1 MIQYITSRTNSKIKE
16 LLELKDPKTRK
27 EKGQFLVEGFHLLE
41 MALEANQVDLIITE
55 KPLNL
60 SSNIDQIVVSSEIL
74 KKFSSVMNPQGVIA
88 VCHMEKR
95 KVLYQDR
102 ILYLD
107 HIQDPGN
114 LGTLIRTAASFGFQ
128 DVILSNNSCSPY
140 NEKVINAS
148 QGAIFKVNLHE
159 EENTVLGRL
168 KEEGYQIL
176 VTYLHGAYSIEQV
189 SIHQKVVIVL
199 GNEARG
205 VEESTLS
212 YATTK
217 VYIPMVNMESLNV
230 GVAGGILCYLAS
242 RKVNK

>member
-16 LLELKDPKTRK
+16 LLDLKDPRIRK
-27 EKGQFLVEGFHLLE
+27 EKGLFLVEGYHLLE
-41 MALEANQVDLIITE
+41 MALEAEQVDLVITE
-55 KPLNL
+55 NVLDIPT
-60 SSNIDQIVVSSEIL
+60 NIDQIVVSKEIL
-74 KKFSSVMNPQGVIA
+74 KKFSSVMTPQGVIA

-95 KVLYQDR
+95 KIAYHDR

-148 QGAIFKVNLHE
+148 QGAIFKVHLHE
-159 EENTVLGRL
+159 EENTILARF
-168 KEEGYQIL
+168 KEEGYQVL
-176 VTYLHGAYSIEQV
+176 VTYLHGAYSIDQI

-199 GNEARG
+199 GNEAHG

-217 VYIPMVNMESLNV
+217 VYIPMENMESLNV

-242 RKVNK
+242 RKIKK